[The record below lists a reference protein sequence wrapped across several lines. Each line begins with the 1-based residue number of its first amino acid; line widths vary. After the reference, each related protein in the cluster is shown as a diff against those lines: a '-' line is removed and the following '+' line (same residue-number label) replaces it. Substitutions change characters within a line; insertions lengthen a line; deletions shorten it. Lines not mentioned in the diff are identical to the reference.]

1 LKVGST
7 LQCEIPDE
15 RTTEATDLVT
25 RTINQLWHQLEGFAS
40 GLQDSGGALVD
51 LNENIAARTASWRSE
66 LESGRAVTAGPGAAE
81 DPSLSPQGDVVLED
95 SRPAEEPNREGTD
108 EDLLARPST
117 VENYPESDLPEN
129 AVRKLELGIQRA
141 ASEFKRELDEALGRH
156 SRQLLQAREELSSTR
171 SNLEQLERRCR
182 YMMAKLGFQEGS
194 EVDKVM
200 NSEKNKSHW
209 TRARS
214 SVKRLRASAKLW
226 DQLRGI
232 APKVHAGTDT
242 QGLQPELVTRGVC
255 TVYLGLDHGVQA
267 GEDLKRSNCGAK
279 LHPGVPRDITKPTVP
294 TGSPAVSTA
303 GAPPSTSGIALV
315 LPAQVETREHT
326 AMLCEDMAT
335 LWHMKV
341 KEAQAPTT
349 SLWHLLG
356 LLSCSSRQLDGGQP
370 LCKAPRLRPSPARLL
385 KTPRKQILVPP
396 LGSPGAVHG
405 DGVAIDLSLFTPR
418 EEPVRPTRQSSSAR
432 PSLRMQDVS
441 SSWAAERK
449 WVLSGS
455 ARGGGWTRWKTALP
469 PVTTPK
475 RAHVRSSP
483 AEGRRKRG
491 RRRSSLFDPTENS
504 KLRAKN
510 DELPCDPKKILPLDM
525 GKRSLLAAAK
535 YTRETEP
542 VVTLQIPRVPHVP
555 RREYEDHANAMRSA
569 LGIT

>member
-15 RTTEATDLVT
+15 RTTEASDLVT
-25 RTINQLWHQLEGFAS
+25 RTINQLWQQLEGFAS
-40 GLQDSGGALVD
+40 GLQGSDGALVD

-66 LESGRAVTAGPGAAE
+66 LGSGRAETDGPGAAE
-81 DPSLSPQGDVVLED
+81 DPSLSPQGD

-108 EDLLARPST
+108 GDLLARPSK

-129 AVRKLELGIQRA
+129 AVRMLELGIQRA
-141 ASEFKRELDEALGRH
+141 ASELKRELDEPLGRH
-156 SRQLLQAREELSSTR
+156 SRQLLEAREELSSTGA
-171 SNLEQLERRCR
+171 SLEQLERRCR
-182 YMMAKLGFQEGS
+182 YMMSKLGFQEGS

-209 TRARS
+209 TRARNS
-214 SVKRLRASAKLW
+214 IERLRASAKLW
-226 DQLRGI
+226 DQLRGV
-232 APKVHAGTDT
+232 AAT
-242 QGLQPELVTRGVC
+242 QGLRPELVTRGVC

-267 GEDLKRSNCGAK
+267 GGDLKRSNYGAK
-279 LHPGVPRDITKPTVP
+279 LHPGFPRDVPKPKTPRV
-294 TGSPAVSTA
+294 SPAVSTA
-303 GAPPSTSGIALV
+303 GALPSTSGTAVVLL
-315 LPAQVETREHT
+315 LPAQVETREHA

-356 LLSCSSRQLDGGQP
+356 LLSFGSRHELDGGGQP
-370 LCKAPRLRPSPARLL
+370 LCKAPRLPPPPARLL
-385 KTPRKQILVPP
+385 KTPRKQMLVPP
-396 LGSPGAVHG
+396 LGFPVHG
-405 DGVAIDLSLFTPR
+405 DGVAIDLSVFTPR

-432 PSLRMQDVS
+432 PPLRIQDVS

-469 PVTTPK
+469 PVATPK

-483 AEGRRKRG
+483 AEGRRRRG

-510 DELPCDPKKILPLDM
+510 DELPCDPKKIIPLDM

-535 YTRETEP
+535 FTRETEP

-555 RREYEDHANAMRSA
+555 RREYEDYANVMRSA

>member
-1 LKVGST
+1 MGGGESPVVAYSCSVARMETSFVKHTLIVRIALPALKVGST

-15 RTTEATDLVT
+15 RTTEASDLVT
-25 RTINQLWHQLEGFAS
+25 STINQLWHQLEGFAS
-40 GLQDSGGALVD
+40 GLQGSDGALID
-51 LNENIAARTASWRSE
+51 LTENIAARTASWRSE

-81 DPSLSPQGDVVLED
+81 DPSLSRQGDDVLGD

-108 EDLLARPST
+108 EDLLARPSK

-129 AVRKLELGIQRA
+129 AVRMLELGIQRA
-141 ASEFKRELDEALGRH
+141 ASELKREFDEALGRH

-171 SNLEQLERRCR
+171 SNLDQLERRCR

-226 DQLRGI
+226 DQLRGV

-267 GEDLKRSNCGAK
+267 CEDLKRSNCGAK
-279 LHPGVPRDITKPTVP
+279 LHPGFLRDIPKPTVP

-303 GAPPSTSGIALV
+303 GAPPSTSGTVLV
-315 LPAQVETREHT
+315 LPAQVETREHA

-356 LLSCSSRQLDGGQP
+356 LLSCSSRLLDGGHL
-370 LCKAPRLRPSPARLL
+370 LCKAPRLPPSPARLL

-396 LGSPGAVHG
+396 LGFRGAVHG

-418 EEPVRPTRQSSSAR
+418 EEP
-432 PSLRMQDVS
+432 
-441 SSWAAERK
+441 
-449 WVLSGS
+449 
-455 ARGGGWTRWKTALP
+455 
-469 PVTTPK
+469 
-475 RAHVRSSP
+475 
-483 AEGRRKRG
+483 
-491 RRRSSLFDPTENS
+491 
-504 KLRAKN
+504 
-510 DELPCDPKKILPLDM
+510 
-525 GKRSLLAAAK
+525 
-535 YTRETEP
+535 
-542 VVTLQIPRVPHVP
+542 
-555 RREYEDHANAMRSA
+555 
-569 LGIT
+569 